1 MARTTAEI
9 KKTMTDAFLAD
20 ATIRERYGLKAGA
33 TWGGSFSDVS
43 LENIL
48 LWVVAACCHA
58 LEVLTEQWVAKVEEQ
73 MAGAVVASVPWYYKV
88 AKAFQY
94 GDALTLDEE
103 TQQYQYATVDEA
115 KQVVKYVA
123 VRDRGTS
130 VEILASG
137 ETDGAPSALSAGVLT
152 AFKQYMNRVKIAGVV
167 LNIKSQAAD
176 RMTIKAT
183 VWVDP
188 LVIGSDGKRISDGVR
203 AVDEAV
209 KSYLKN
215 IVYGGTFNK
224 TKLVDAIQT
233 VEGVEDVELGDCQYM
248 TADSSVWTTVKG
260 NNYTAAGGS
269 LTAEGL
275 ENSMSYVVEN

>member
-20 ATIRERYGLKAGA
+20 ATLRARYGLKAGA

-43 LENIL
+43 VENLL
-48 LWVVAACCHA
+48 LWVVAACCHVV
-58 LEVLTEQWVAKVEEQ
+58 EVLTETWAEEVEAE
-73 MAGAVVASVPWYYKV
+73 MAQAVVASVPWYHQV
-88 AKAFQY
+88 ARAFQY
-94 GDALTLDEE
+94 GDGLTLNEATWQYGYAQADES
-103 TQQYQYATVDEA
+103 

-137 ETDGAPSALSAGVLT
+137 EKDGEPAALSEDVLT

-167 LNIKSQAAD
+167 LNIKSRAAD
-176 RMTIKAT
+176 RLTIGAT

-188 LVIGSDGKRISDGVR
+188 LVIDTDGRRIADGTR
-203 AVDEAV
+203 PVDAAV
-209 KSYLKN
+209 KSYLRN

-224 TKLVDAIQT
+224 TKLVDAIQA
-233 VEGVEDVELGDCQYM
+233 VEGVEDVELGECRYK
-248 TADSSVWTTVKG
+248 ADGSTTWTTVKG
-260 NNYTAAGGS
+260 NNYTAVGGS
-269 LTAEGL
+269 LRVEGL
-275 ENSMSYVVEN
+275 ENSMSYVVES